1 MEKFLSIPVLDPGAV
16 TDADTSLQLVSI
28 SGGLVLNQVDADTLT
43 ITYSQGKV
51 VTLNYDAAIVGSAAP
66 VLLLHLQDA
75 IEKALISGWSNP
87 VHEYIPYGC
96 FITNDGVTKT
106 FNNPMTSITIA

>member
-1 MEKFLSIPVLDPGAV
+1 MEKFLSIPVLDPGGAA
-16 TDADTSLQLVSI
+16 TNLQLVSI

-96 FITNDGVTKT
+96 IVATDGSFT
-106 FNNPMTSITIA
+106 NPMTSITIA

>member
-1 MEKFLSIPVLDPGAV
+1 MEKFLSIPVLDPGGAA
-16 TDADTSLQLVSI
+16 THFQLVSI
-28 SGGLVLNQVDADTLT
+28 SGGLVLNQTDADTIT

-51 VTLNYDAAIVGSAAP
+51 VTLNYSAAIVGSAAP

-87 VHEYIPYGC
+87 VHDYVPFGC
-96 FITNDGVTKT
+96 VISDDGATQT
-106 FNNPMTSITIA
+106 FTNPMTSITIA